1 MAARD
6 QNQSG
11 STGNLSRDGQSRWWH
26 QWTAS
31 FTSPADPQQ
40 QQQQQQQQATG
51 SDVVVPSPSPVP
63 IATSTPRTPGTP
75 PRPILVP
82 YTRSEKHAED
92 ELFQR
97 IERLIRDFLNRP
109 NRRSH
114 YHRIMEW
121 TLAEEPTLSYS
132 AVVIVNQP
140 STVLD

>member
-1 MAARD
+1 MAERD

-31 FTSPADPQQ
+31 FTSPTDPQQ
-40 QQQQQQQQATG
+40 QHQATG
-51 SDVVVPSPSPVP
+51 SDMVLPSPAPLP
-63 IATSTPRTPGTP
+63 IATSTPQKGETP

-109 NRRSH
+109 NRR
-114 YHRIMEW
+114 YPCHRIMEW
-121 TLAEEPTLSYS
+121 TLVEEPTLSYS
-132 AVVIVNQP
+132 AVVIINP
-140 STVLD
+140 LSTVLD